1 MIQFSR
7 NNYLMRGLFF
17 ILILSTISCDK
28 NKSMDDECYLSPER
42 GPCKAMLPRY
52 FYNSESGQCEEFI
65 WGGCDGVVPFVT
77 MEECQKGCSNS

>member
-1 MIQFSR
+1 
-7 NNYLMRGLFF
+7 
-17 ILILSTISCDK
+17 
-28 NKSMDDECYLSPER
+28 MDDECYLSPER

-77 MEECQKGCSNS
+77 MEECQNGCSNP